1 MADLSENPNQ
11 WSLVNSVAIEY
22 QLQILGEASFR
33 PTNQALRKT
42 SWNRPITTFRW

>member
-1 MADLSENPNQ
+1 MADLSGNPNQ
-11 WSLVNSVAIEY
+11 WSLVNSVPIEY
-22 QLQILGEASFR
+22 HLQILDEENLR